1 MLPAHAH
8 PFGHFGRR
16 QSGGASG
23 ADGGMTFL
31 AVHRG
36 DAGDVMPIAALLL
49 SDLTLQRPQVFAR
62 DADLGGDQIEGE
74 GK

>member
-1 MLPAHAH
+1 MLPAHAQ
-8 PFGHFGRR
+8 PFGHFCRGKPRC
-16 QSGGASG
+16 SSG

-36 DAGDVMPIAALLL
+36 DAGDVMPISALLL

-62 DADLGGDQIEGE
+62 DADLCGHQIEGE
-74 GK
+74 